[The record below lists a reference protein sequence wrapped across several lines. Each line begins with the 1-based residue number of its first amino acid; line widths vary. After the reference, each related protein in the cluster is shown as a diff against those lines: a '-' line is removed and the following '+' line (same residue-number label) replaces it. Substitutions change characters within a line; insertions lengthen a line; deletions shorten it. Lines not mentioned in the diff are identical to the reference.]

1 MYAVKRDTLN
11 SKAKTGLKKKAEKE
25 TQHEKDK

>member
-1 MYAVKRDTLN
+1 MLLKRDTLN